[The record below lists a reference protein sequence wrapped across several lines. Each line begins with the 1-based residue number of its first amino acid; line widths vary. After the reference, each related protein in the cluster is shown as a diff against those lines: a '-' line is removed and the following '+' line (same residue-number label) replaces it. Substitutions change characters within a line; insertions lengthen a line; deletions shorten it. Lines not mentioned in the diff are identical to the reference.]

1 MKGSALR
8 HELVPSPNHD
18 ARRLG
23 LSPSIL
29 LMHYTGMASSAA
41 SLNRLCDPAAKVSC
55 HYLIDEN
62 GGIIQLVDEE
72 RRAWHAGLANWR
84 GMTDVNSASIGVEIQ
99 NIGHNGDY
107 PPFTG
112 AQMEAVC
119 ALSKDVILR
128 HGIRKEDVLA
138 HSDVAPSRKADP
150 GEKFDWKWLHRQGVG
165 HWLEPAKDAG
175 GSTLKLGD
183 SGEAVLELQEALL
196 RYGYGIKATGQFDG
210 ATQEVIS
217 AFQRHFRQSCVDGVA
232 DPATVKTLFRLVAA
246 LSVNSDGKV

>member
-18 ARRLG
+18 ARGLG
-23 LSPSIL
+23 RPPFIL

-41 SLNRLCDPAAKVSC
+41 SLKRLCNPAAKVSC

-62 GGIIQLVDEE
+62 GRIIQLVDEE
-72 RRAWHAGLANWR
+72 RRAWHAGAASWR
-84 GMTDVNSASIGVEIQ
+84 GVKDINSASIGVEIQ

-112 AQMEAVC
+112 NQMAAVS

-138 HSDVAPSRKADP
+138 HSDVAPSRKVDP

-165 HWLEPAKDAG
+165 HWVEPAMNAAG
-175 GSTLKLGD
+175 AALKLGD
-183 SGEAVLELQEALL
+183 CGASVVELQKDLL
-196 RYGYGIKATGQFDG
+196 RYGYGIEATGQFDG
-210 ATQEVIS
+210 ATQEVVT
-217 AFQRHFRQSCVDGVA
+217 AFQRHFRQSCVDGAA
-232 DPATVKTLFRLVAA
+232 DPATIETLRRLTAA
-246 LSVNSDGKV
+246 LEGTG